1 MRDPYAVLGVAR
13 SASEAEI
20 KKAYRK
26 LAKQHHPDTNRNDPK
41 ASMARLGVD
50 AEALSI
56 RAPGSAPAPDV
67 PDRVSA
73 TSTPAGAVT
82 H

>member
-1 MRDPYAVLGVAR
+1 MTP
-13 SASEAEI
+13 
-20 KKAYRK
+20 
-26 LAKQHHPDTNRNDPK
+26 RNDPK
-41 ASMARLGVD
+41 ASMARLGFD
-50 AEALSI
+50 ANALSI